1 MVSPSVENLLGNSY
15 HFIESDL
22 NCLGFG
28 SLVFGYEN
36 NYAKDFRVYL
46 RRELFEIKY
55 YRPYIS
61 AHKYI
66 KQGSLEDL

>member
-1 MVSPSVENLLGNSY
+1 VVSTSGENLLGNTY

-22 NCLGFG
+22 NCFGFG
-28 SLVFGYEN
+28 SLVFCYEN
-36 NYAKDFRVYL
+36 KYAKSFRVYL